1 MNVTA
6 EMTSATEMVTFYVQG
21 LLLGIPIRQVRE
33 INRNVELTR
42 VPQAPEFV
50 RGVVNLRGD
59 VATVIDLSRVLGMGS
74 SVISDA
80 SRNVVIQSDEHLNGL
95 LVDQVADIVSVPDH
109 MITSPPANVQ
119 GIEGRF
125 FRGVYAL
132 DRELVV
138 ILDLAEILSE

>member
-1 MNVTA
+1 MSVTA
-6 EMTSATEMVTFYVQG
+6 EMTSTTEMVTFYVQD
-21 LLLGIPIRQVRE
+21 LLLGIPIRQVKE
-33 INRNVELTR
+33 INRNVDVTR

-74 SVISDA
+74 CCINDA
-80 SRNVVIQSDEHLNGL
+80 SRNVVIQSDEHFNGL
-95 LVDQVADIVSVPDH
+95 LVDRVADIVCVPDH
-109 MITSPPANVQ
+109 MITPAPANVQ

-132 DRELVV
+132 ERELVV
-138 ILDLAEILSE
+138 ILDLAEILPE